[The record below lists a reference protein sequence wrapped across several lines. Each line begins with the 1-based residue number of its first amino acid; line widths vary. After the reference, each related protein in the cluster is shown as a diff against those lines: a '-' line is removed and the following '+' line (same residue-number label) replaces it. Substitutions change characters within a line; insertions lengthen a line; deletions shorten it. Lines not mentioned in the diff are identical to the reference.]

1 MGVATRVFYES
12 IFSSDKGFDSSGPL
26 EVFPHPAFAASS
38 AHSFLS
44 CWQSH
49 TVTSHLPSGPL
60 PWALPGPEGAVQGLR
75 LCAGCRTQGTLGTP
89 IPTPTPLGSTG
100 ASAPFDCKNVSS
112 AMPLPPL
119 PRADCPGTGANQ
131 TGHQGHSRKANS
143 LPVASPSTLGD
154 QIYLMV
160 KGLAGSGSQNIQ
172 GLGPPCALVPLLG
185 LGPRVA
191 ELHHPLIASSLPSTW
206 MLLRENKVL
215 FFPSYSKCSSCGFSQ
230 PCPWSHA

>member
-1 MGVATRVFYES
+1 MLPVPPY
-12 IFSSDKGFDSSGPL
+12 
-26 EVFPHPAFAASS
+26 
-38 AHSFLS
+38 SFLC

-60 PWALPGPEGAVQGLR
+60 PWALPGPEGAVQGLC
-75 LCAGCRTQGTLGTP
+75 LCAGCRTWGTLGTP
-89 IPTPTPLGSTG
+89 TPTPPPLGSTG
-100 ASAPFDCKNVSS
+100 ASAPFNCKNVSS

-131 TGHQGHSRKANS
+131 TGHQGHSRKASS

-160 KGLAGSGSQNIQ
+160 KGLAGPGSQNIQ

-191 ELHHPLIASSLPSTW
+191 GLHHPLYSFKSAFYGCSERKPRLYFSLLVVRALVVGPHSLAPGAT
-206 MLLRENKVL
+206 LRRE
-215 FFPSYSKCSSCGFSQ
+215 
-230 PCPWSHA
+230 